1 MAVPKSV
8 LVVDD
13 ERDLAGVTGDYLNLK
28 GFRTT
33 LAFDG
38 KEAYQKSHNAKF
50 DVIITDFRMPKLSGG
65 QLIHSL
71 RSNSVNSEVPIIVIS
86 GYQEEAAAE
95 INALQ
100 VPDVKI
106 LPKPVDVES
115 ISRIITELGLNTS
128 GESSIQKINVDFLN
142 VFIDAVVRTL
152 SEVAEVKDLQ
162 PSPLNL
168 LTKAG
173 DLKADLSGVI
183 AIISDKFHGSI
194 SLSFSE
200 ATYVKVLPS
209 LIGKKA
215 EPGAKFTEKDK
226 DAIGELLNRILSK
239 VTASLAKQKL
249 SIKRTVPSI
258 IKSDKHSLPGSGYP
272 KTMLLTFASSVGEF
286 WITIVLNRFPGLQ
299 K

>member
-13 ERDLAGVTGDYLNLK
+13 ERDLAGVIGDYLNLK

-50 DVIITDFRMPKLSGG
+50 DVIITDFRMPKLFWWSTDTFPFD
-65 QLIHSL
+65 LILSIQKCQ
-71 RSNSVNSEVPIIVIS
+71 IIVIS

-226 DAIGELLNRILSK
+226 DAIG
-239 VTASLAKQKL
+239 
-249 SIKRTVPSI
+249 
-258 IKSDKHSLPGSGYP
+258 GS
-272 KTMLLTFASSVGEF
+272 F
-286 WITIVLNRFPGLQ
+286 
-299 K
+299 